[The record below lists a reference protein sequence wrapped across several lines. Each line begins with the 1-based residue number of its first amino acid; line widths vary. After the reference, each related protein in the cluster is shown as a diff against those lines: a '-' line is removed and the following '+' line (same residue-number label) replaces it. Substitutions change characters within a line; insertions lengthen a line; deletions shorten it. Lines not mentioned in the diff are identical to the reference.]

1 LILKKAKTMNKMT
14 FLNPEF
20 FWLFLLIPVVIAWQ
34 IWKRKEQTATLKISS
49 LKGFKKT
56 KSVLTKLKPMLFV
69 FRLLALSSLIIAMAR
84 PRTVDVSSKTK
95 TTKGID
101 IVMSVD
107 VSGSMLAKDFKPNRM
122 EALKEVAENFVKG
135 RPNDRIG
142 LVVYASEAY
151 TKSPVTSDKAVVM
164 DAIRSIKYDNVL
176 QDGTGIGMGLT
187 TAINRLKDSKAKSKI
202 VILMTDGVNNAG
214 FIEPQTAS
222 DIAQQYGIK
231 VYTIGIGSNGMADF
245 PYAIAP
251 NGQFLFRMMKVEID
265 EALLRSI
272 AKNTGGK
279 YFRAY
284 SNQKLES
291 IYNEINKLE
300 TTEIQE
306 LKFYDYEEKYRPFA
320 LFAGLLLLLELGL
333 RNTLFRSFI

>member
-1 LILKKAKTMNKMT
+1 MNKVT

-20 FWLFLLIPVVIAWQ
+20 FWLFLLIPIVIGWQ
-34 IWKRKEQTATLKISS
+34 IWKRNEQTATLKISS
-49 LKGFKKT
+49 LKGFKT
-56 KSVLTKLKPMLFV
+56 SKSFLAKLKPMLFV

-107 VSGSMLAKDFKPNRM
+107 VSGSMLAKDLKPNRM
-122 EALKEVAENFVKG
+122 EALKDVAENFVKA

-151 TKSPVTSDKAVVM
+151 TKSPVTSDKAVVL

-265 EALLRSI
+265 ESLLRSI

-279 YFRAY
+279 YFRAN
-284 SNQKLES
+284 SNQKLEA

-306 LKFYDYEEKYRPFA
+306 LKFYDYDEKFRPFA
-320 LFAGLLLLLELGL
+320 LFAGLLLLVEIGL

>member
-1 LILKKAKTMNKMT
+1 MNKVT

-20 FWLFLLIPVVIAWQ
+20 FWLFLLIPIVIGWQ
-34 IWKRKEQTATLKISS
+34 IWKRNEQIATLKISS
-49 LKGFKKT
+49 LKGFKAS
-56 KSVLTKLKPMLFV
+56 KSILAKLKPMLFV

-107 VSGSMLAKDFKPNRM
+107 VSGSMLAKDLKPNRM
-122 EALKEVAENFVKG
+122 EALKDVAENFVKA

-151 TKSPVTSDKAVVM
+151 TKSPVTSDKAVVL

-265 EALLRSI
+265 ESLLRSI

-279 YFRAY
+279 YFRAN
-284 SNQKLES
+284 SNQKLEA

-306 LKFYDYEEKYRPFA
+306 LKFYDYDEKFRSFA
-320 LFAGLLLLLELGL
+320 LFAGLLVLVEIGL